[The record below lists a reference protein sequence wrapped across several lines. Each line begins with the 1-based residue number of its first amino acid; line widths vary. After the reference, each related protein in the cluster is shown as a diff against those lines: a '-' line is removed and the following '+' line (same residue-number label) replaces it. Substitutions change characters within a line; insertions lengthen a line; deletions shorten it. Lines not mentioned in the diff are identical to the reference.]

1 MPQSSLELYTS
12 IVPSP
17 RQTAFQEGG
26 FHVFFHYGINTFTN
40 KEWGDGKAPAQL
52 FNPTRQSTDQWMEA
66 VSASGAK
73 GVILTAKHH
82 DGFCLWPTETTE
94 YCVRNSP
101 YRAGHGDVVRE
112 VSDSCKKYGLK
123 FGIYLSLWDRN
134 CPLYGTPEYNDFY
147 VRQLTELLTGY
158 GEIFCIWLD
167 GACGAKMDGKEPYP
181 YDFDRVY
188 KTVRELQPDAVISN
202 CGPDI
207 RWVGNESGRARKSE
221 WNVVPVF
228 SCETQNI
235 ASHSQQTDAQD
246 MKQQASD
253 SHLEDLG
260 SRAFLANYD
269 SFMWYPAEVD
279 VSIRPGWFYHKKESR
294 RVRSLENL
302 LRIYYGSVG
311 GNSLLLLNVPPD
323 TEGLLHEMDV
333 RRLKELGDEIKKGIQ
348 LPALVSNVSAA
359 PHEAGHGPENL
370 LTNEAD
376 FYTPTEVAGRY
387 EVIQEFARAQKIDKV
402 LLKEQCAFSQ
412 RIEAFRIYVR
422 LNGRERLVYEGTTV
436 GICRFALLPKPLQA
450 DGIRL
455 EITQCRGK
463 PYLRQLQ
470 AYQVN
475 GRLPR
480 PSWRRRAARL

>member
-1 MPQSSLELYTS
+1 
-12 IVPSP
+12 
-17 RQTAFQEGG
+17 
-26 FHVFFHYGINTFTN
+26 
-40 KEWGDGKAPAQL
+40 
-52 FNPTRQSTDQWMEA
+52 
-66 VSASGAK
+66 
-73 GVILTAKHH
+73 
-82 DGFCLWPTETTE
+82 
-94 YCVRNSP
+94 
-101 YRAGHGDVVRE
+101 
-112 VSDSCKKYGLK
+112 
-123 FGIYLSLWDRN
+123 
-134 CPLYGTPEYNDFY
+134 
-147 VRQLTELLTGY
+147 
-158 GEIFCIWLD
+158 
-167 GACGAKMDGKEPYP
+167 
-181 YDFDRVY
+181 
-188 KTVRELQPDAVISN
+188 
-202 CGPDI
+202 
-207 RWVGNESGRARKSE
+207 
-221 WNVVPVF
+221 
-228 SCETQNI
+228 
-235 ASHSQQTDAQD
+235 

-333 RRLKELGDEIKKGIQ
+333 GRLKELGEEIKKGVQ

-370 LTNEAD
+370 LTGESD
-376 FYTPTEVAGRY
+376 FYTPTEVAGHY
-387 EVIQEFARAQKIDKV
+387 EVIQEFALAQKIDKV

-422 LNGRERLVYEGTTV
+422 LNGRERLVYEGATV
-436 GICRFALLPKPLQA
+436 GFCRFALLPKPLQA

-463 PYLRQLQ
+463 PYLRQL
-470 AYQVN
+470 
-475 GRLPR
+475 
-480 PSWRRRAARL
+480 

>member
-1 MPQSSLELYTS
+1 MPQSRVELYTS

-40 KEWGDGKAPAQL
+40 REWGDGKAPAQM
-52 FNPTRQSTDQWMEA
+52 FSPTRQNTDQWIEA
-66 VSASGAK
+66 VSAAGAK

-101 YRAGHGDVVRE
+101 YRSGYGDVVRE

-123 FGIYLSLWDRN
+123 FGLYLSLWDRN

-147 VRQLTELLTGY
+147 IRQLTELLTGY
-158 GEIFCIWLD
+158 GEIFCVWLD

-181 YDFDRVY
+181 YDFERVY
-188 KTVRELQPDAVISN
+188 QTVRGLQPNAVISN

-221 WNVVPVF
+221 WNVVPAF

-260 SRAFLANYD
+260 SRAFLVTTIPLCGIPRRW
-269 SFMWYPAEVD
+269 MYPSGPAGFT
-279 VSIRPGWFYHKKESR
+279 IKR
-294 RVRSLENL
+294 RIAACAAWRTSCASTMALWAATACSCL
-302 LRIYYGSVG
+302 TFRRIQRACCTKRMSG
-311 GNSLLLLNVPPD
+311 G
-323 TEGLLHEMDV
+323 
-333 RRLKELGDEIKKGIQ
+333 
-348 LPALVSNVSAA
+348 
-359 PHEAGHGPENL
+359 
-370 LTNEAD
+370 
-376 FYTPTEVAGRY
+376 
-387 EVIQEFARAQKIDKV
+387 
-402 LLKEQCAFSQ
+402 
-412 RIEAFRIYVR
+412 
-422 LNGRERLVYEGTTV
+422 
-436 GICRFALLPKPLQA
+436 
-450 DGIRL
+450 
-455 EITQCRGK
+455 
-463 PYLRQLQ
+463 
-470 AYQVN
+470 
-475 GRLPR
+475 
-480 PSWRRRAARL
+480 